1 MPQLSATPKPI
12 TTLADAIEA
21 GEHALRRAPAGCP
34 APVTP
39 HVMRMLLDAAAAT
52 EATHG

>member
-1 MPQLSATPKPI
+1 MPQLTTPPQPI

-34 APVTP
+34 ALVTP
-39 HVMRMLLDAAAAT
+39 HVMRMLLDAAAVT

>member
-1 MPQLSATPKPI
+1 MPQLNATHKPI

-34 APVTP
+34 ALVTP

-52 EATHG
+52 EAAHG

>member
-1 MPQLSATPKPI
+1 MPQLTAQPKPI

-21 GEHALRRAPAGCP
+21 GEHALRRAPEGCP
-34 APVTP
+34 ALVTP

-52 EATHG
+52 EVAHG